1 MSSKSKI
8 IVYSTT
14 WCGYC
19 KMLKTYLKGKKVDFE
34 EVDVEEDRA
43 SGQKIIEETGQM
55 GVPVTNIGGKYII
68 GFDRPRID
76 AALQELHLI

>member
-1 MSSKSKI
+1 
-8 IVYSTT
+8 
-14 WCGYC
+14 
-19 KMLKTYLKGKKVDFE
+19 MLKTYLKGKKVDFE